1 MDVGKYFFVIKG
13 GLLYTWGVRNTRI
26 ISLLNQKGGVG
37 KTTTTVNLASALA
50 MHGKKVLVIDLDP
63 QTHLGLHF
71 GVEEAPSSVYD
82 LLIDEEVSV
91 KDARVIA
98 RPNIDL
104 VTSEVDLAAAE
115 SELASKTDRHDLL
128 SQKLK
133 PVSDEYDFI
142 LIDCPPSLGL
152 LTINAL
158 AASKEL
164 IVPMQAHFLA
174 LQGVSRLFETVSLLV
189 NGINPELQVTGVV
202 LCMFEGQTNLAKEVV
217 DDLKEFFESSR
228 NHEVTWKYCQILNPP
243 IRRNVKL
250 AEAPSF
256 GQTIFDYEPEC
267 AGAKDYAAL
276 ALSVLEIDP
285 FTRLKTTVEV
295 KPAEE
300 SSEQMIHVAE

>member
-1 MDVGKYFFVIKG
+1 MSKA
-13 GLLYTWGVRNTRI
+13 RI

-37 KTTTTVNLASALA
+37 KTTTTVNLAAALA
-50 MHGKKVLVIDLDP
+50 AQDYSVLVIDLDP

-71 GVEEAPSSVYD
+71 GIDEATHSVYD
-82 LLIDEEVSV
+82 LLMEDDVSIA
-91 KDARVIA
+91 DTLLSA

-128 SQKLK
+128 SRKLSAVANK
-133 PVSDEYDFI
+133 YDYI

-164 IVPMQAHFLA
+164 IVPMQTHFLA
-174 LQGVSRLFETVSLLV
+174 LQGVSRLFETVSMLV
-189 NGINPELQVTGVV
+189 DGLNPELQVSGIV
-202 LCMFEGQTNLAKEVV
+202 LCMHEGHTNLGKEVV
-217 DDLKEFFESSR
+217 ADLEEFFEASKTQDVPWR
-228 NHEVTWKYCQILNPP
+228 NCKILQPP

-256 GQTIFDYEPEC
+256 GKTIFDYEPEC
-267 AGAKDYAAL
+267 AGANDYTQL
-276 ALSVLEIDP
+276 AQSVLDIYQTQHTCEVEP
-285 FTRLKTTVEV
+285 KPTEEHVEQTTHD
-295 KPAEE
+295 
-300 SSEQMIHVAE
+300 QT

>member
-1 MDVGKYFFVIKG
+1 MN
-13 GLLYTWGVRNTRI
+13 TTRI

-37 KTTTTVNLASALA
+37 KTTTTVNLAAA
-50 MHGKKVLVIDLDP
+50 IANAGHRVLVVDLDP

-71 GVEEAPSSVYD
+71 GIDEAAVSVYD
-82 LLIDEEVSV
+82 LLIEDETTVEQ
-91 KDARVIA
+91 ARLKA

-115 SELASKTDRHDLL
+115 SELASKTNRHDLL
-128 SQKLK
+128 KQKLDAIK
-133 PVSDEYDFI
+133 SEYDYI

-158 AASKEL
+158 AASNEL

-174 LQGVSRLFETVSLLV
+174 LQGVSRLFETVRLLV
-189 NGINPELQVTGVV
+189 DGINPTLSVTGVV

-217 DDLKEFFESSR
+217 TDLSEFFEASR
-228 NHEVTWKYCQILNPP
+228 EQSLPWSNCKILDPP

-267 AGAKDYAAL
+267 AGAKDYAKL
-276 ALSVLEIDP
+276 AQSVMQANQPQTSQVI
-285 FTRLKTTVEV
+285 EV
-295 KPAEE
+295 KSTEE
-300 SSEQMIHVAE
+300 LSDPISHDAQ